1 MKNVAVLLAAGK
13 SMRMGLGFNKTLID
27 VKGKPLL
34 WYSLR
39 AFEQCELIDDIVLVT
54 QSNIADYVKSGIV
67 ERYGF
72 KKVTKVVA
80 GGSERQFS
88 VYNGLSVIEDVDVV
102 VVHDGARPLITV
114 SMTADVI
121 SAAYKYGASSVGV
134 PLKDTVKMV
143 DDNNIVKYTPERKNM
158 WIIQTPQAFQFK
170 ILKAAHERAMEDG
183 FIATDD
189 CTLVERMGGTVK
201 IVDGSYSNI
210 KVTTP
215 EDLVVLEALIGI

>member
-13 SMRMGLGFNKTLID
+13 SKRMGLGFNKTLIE
-27 VKGKPLL
+27 VNGKPLL

-54 QSNIADYVKSGIV
+54 QSSNADYVKSDIID
-67 ERYGF
+67 RYGF
-72 KKVTKVVA
+72 KKVTRIVA
-80 GGSERQFS
+80 GGNERQFS
-88 VYNGLSVIEDVDVV
+88 VYNGLSAIDDADVV

-114 SMTADVI
+114 SMMADVI
-121 SAAYKYGASSVGV
+121 SAACEYGSSSVGV
-134 PLKDTVKMV
+134 PLKDTVKVV
-143 DDNNIVKYTPERKNM
+143 DENNIVKYTPDRKDM

-170 ILKAAHERAMEDG
+170 ILKTAHERAMEDG
-183 FIATDD
+183 FVATDD
-189 CTLVERMGGTVK
+189 CALVERIGGTVK